1 MGSVNKRRSYQG
13 PRYAPGPR
21 QNKSPT
27 QSNPAPSC
35 ICTRCVALPL
45 DTTEHNAQHVMQN
58 AESVGNGGIII
69 KCAGPSHKPM
79 WQGFK
84 RVLKQRYLS

>member
-1 MGSVNKRRSYQG
+1 MHLDLGRIKALLRVIQL
-13 PRYAPGPR
+13 PAIFAPGV
-21 QNKSPT
+21 S
-27 QSNPAPSC
+27 
-35 ICTRCVALPL
+35 LPL